1 MAGATGITGTEIGV
15 GGHRLRRSITD
26 PRRLRRHLRGRH
38 RHRHSVAGD
47 DRSALQAAT
56 LAGLRERFGLS
67 IQLLPPI
74 RAAGHA

>member
-1 MAGATGITGTEIGV
+1 
-15 GGHRLRRSITD
+15 
-26 PRRLRRHLRGRH
+26 
-38 RHRHSVAGD
+38 VAGD